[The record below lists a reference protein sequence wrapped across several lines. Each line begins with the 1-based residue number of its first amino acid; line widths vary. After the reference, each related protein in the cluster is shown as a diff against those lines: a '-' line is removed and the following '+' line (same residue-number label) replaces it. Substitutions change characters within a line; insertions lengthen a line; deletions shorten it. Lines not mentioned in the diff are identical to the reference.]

1 MAEDR
6 ISAYAE
12 ALLAVARAEGPL
24 DEVEDELFR
33 IAQVIR
39 GNDELADK
47 LADPHIPVATRQ
59 QIIIDLLQDKAT
71 PVTVNLVSLVVG
83 TGRIR
88 QLPAMVDEL
97 LATAARQ
104 GDKEVAEVRSAIA
117 LTDDQKS
124 RLADALTK
132 ATGKSVDVRVIVDP
146 SLKGGVVAQ
155 VGDTVIDGSIRRRL
169 EQLKNAL

>member
-146 SLKGGVVAQ
+146 SLRGGVVAQ